1 MKNAH
6 DDQLPDRNSVL
17 EAFKV
22 LDRMQT
28 ENEGVIS
35 GNPDLELENT
45 FLNKMR
51 VSMTPGAT
59 DRFGQGAKK
68 ILAIQTAQIQI
79 MKDTIWPMIDSD
91 IRNKPALDSA
101 FDNALGAKTFAQQ
114 VRGMAKVIDLMK
126 QMLRL

>member
-51 VSMTPGAT
+51 VGMSPGAT
-59 DRFGQGAKK
+59 DRFVQGGKNVM
-68 ILAIQTAQIQI
+68 AIMAAQIQI

-91 IRNKPALDSA
+91 IRNQPAIVSA
-101 FDNALGAKTFAQQ
+101 FDSALDAKTFAQQ

-126 QMLRL
+126 HMLRV